1 MARPQRNN
9 VDYFPFYCEDG
20 NKMFYLEETY
30 GNDGFATFVKL
41 LRELARTDYHYLN
54 LSKPSTMMY
63 LSAKCKVSKEI
74 LERIINDLVELGK
87 FDSVLWNENK
97 IVWCQDFIDSIQ
109 DAYIKRKHKCITLDG
124 LYTLLVSLGIRK
136 QGLLPL
142 KGGIN
147 TQRKEEKSKE
157 DKNIEKSGLNFDLDF
172 TDDKPTEMDIYL
184 EQRDEVFANLDESFK
199 EALRVNIGIERP
211 YVWCNRQSPQGY
223 FDLVD
228 CIIRIRED
236 VDWRSTFQRNN
247 NVSKEKLLSG
257 LYEFVKKIIS
267 SQEYL
272 GFDGYN
278 SADGQ
283 NNFIK
288 YFSNWFVK
296 QGK

>member
-1 MARPQRNN
+1 MGKRLGDTNKWKNSFFRSLDAPYKLFWLYILDDCDHAGIWM
-9 VDYFPFYCEDG
+9 VDIDVVKIRIKEEVSLDNAITIFGDKITVLKNGDVWFIKDFIEFQYGELNPKNRVHESVIKIL
-20 NKMFYLEETY
+20 NKYKIEY
-30 GNDGFATFVKL
+30 I
-41 LRELARTDYHYLN
+41 
-54 LSKPSTMMY
+54 KPLTSP
-63 LSAKCKVSKEI
+63 LQGAKDKDKDKDINKDKEI
-74 LERIINDLVELGK
+74 CENFENEL
-87 FDSVLWNENK
+87 
-97 IVWCQDFIDSIQ
+97 Q
-109 DAYIKRKHKCITLDG
+109 
-124 LYTLLVSLGIRK
+124 
-136 QGLLPL
+136 
-142 KGGIN
+142 
-147 TQRKEEKSKE
+147 
-157 DKNIEKSGLNFDLDF
+157 
-172 TDDKPTEMDIYL
+172 TEMDIYL
-184 EQRDEVFANLDESFK
+184 EQQEEKFANLDESFK

-211 YVWCNRQSPQGY
+211 YVWCNRQSPQEY

-236 VDWRSTFQRNN
+236 VEWRSTFQRNN

>member
-1 MARPQRNN
+1 MEDTYYFSH
-9 VDYFPFYCEDG
+9 DY
-20 NKMFYLEETY
+20 N
-30 GNDGFATFVKL
+30 
-41 LRELARTDYHYLN
+41 ARTDVKIRKLMRLH
-54 LSKPSTMMY
+54 
-63 LSAKCKVSKEI
+63 KCAGYGVYWSIVEDLYNNANVLPLDYESI
-74 LERIINDLVELGK
+74 AFELREDESLVRSVIND
-87 FDSVLWNENK
+87 FDLFVINGDVFGSMSVKKRLDLRNK
-97 IVWCQDFIDSIQ
+97 
-109 DAYIKRKHKCITLDG
+109 
-124 LYTLLVSLGIRK
+124 
-136 QGLLPL
+136 
-142 KGGIN
+142 
-147 TQRKEEKSKE
+147 KSKKAA
-157 DKNIEKSGLNFDLDF
+157 DAANKRWDTYRKNANTMQTHSDSNAIKERKGNEIKDINKEKDDFYIGDLDF

-184 EQRDEVFANLDESFK
+184 EQQEEKFANLDESFK

-211 YVWCNRQSPQGY
+211 YVWCNRQSPQEY

-236 VDWRSTFQRNN
+236 VEWRSTFQRNN